1 MTESIQEEVKA
12 HRQRFEASIDRSEVE
27 PCLCKYKPSSAVVFV
42 FDALVFVMLS
52 TVLLLVATSAV
63 RGDQEIVV
71 KPGRLKKIETKLD
84 SKKYLWRAVGDFDLI
99 EDSSGKYATTLF
111 PVPGKFVLLVVGAK
125 ADEPL
130 TETITIT
137 VEGVPPPTPPGPG
150 PDPKPPGPV
159 DDLAAKI
166 GTAWQ
171 MEFDPAKATYAKA
184 LAALYRYGRARME
197 DSATWGE
204 VFDRMATQ
212 ATATGCTDKLI
223 NVQRAIQPALEAAIP
238 TVRAAR
244 VDSENKAK
252 AAPLFDRVATILEG
266 LR

>member
-12 HRQRFEASIDRSEVE
+12 HRQRFDSSIDRSEIE
-27 PCLCKYKPSSAVVFV
+27 PCLCRYKPSPVVV
-42 FDALVFVMLS
+42 WLFDALIFVMLS
-52 TVLLLVATSAV
+52 TVLLLVATSVV
-63 RGDQEIVV
+63 RGDQEITV

-84 SKKYLWRAVGDFDLI
+84 GKKILWRPVGDSYDLI
-99 EDSSGKYATTLF
+99 EDSSGKSAIGLF
-111 PVPGKFVLLVVGAK
+111 PIPGKYQILVVTAK

-130 TETITIT
+130 TETITVT
-137 VEGVPPPTPPGPG
+137 VEGVPPPIPPGPG
-150 PDPKPPGPV
+150 PTPPGPV
-159 DDLAAKI
+159 DDLAVKT

-171 MEFDPAKATYAKA
+171 MEFDPNKTTHAKA

-212 ATATGCTDKLI
+212 ATATGCTDKLV

-244 VDSENKAK
+244 VDAENKAK

-266 LR
+266 LK

>member
-1 MTESIQEEVKA
+1 MSWDESWMDEELA
-12 HRQRFEASIDRSEVE
+12 ELEAEQRAERNAKLRTFVCDAVGFLVVVS
-27 PCLCKYKPSSAVVFV
+27 LMFFLFAVV
-42 FDALVFVMLS
+42 AR
-52 TVLLLVATSAV
+52 A
-63 RGDQEIVV
+63 DQEISV

-84 SKKYLWRAVGDFDLI
+84 GKKILWRPIGDFDLI

-111 PVPGKFVLLVVGAK
+111 PTPGEFKILVVTAK
-125 ADEPL
+125 ADEPV
-130 TETITIT
+130 TETITVK
-137 VEGVPPPTPPGPG
+137 VEGVVPPPPIP

-171 MEFDPAKATYAKA
+171 MEFDPNKLTHAKA
-184 LAALYRYGRARME
+184 LAALYRFGKARLE

-212 ATATGCTDKLI
+212 ATATGCTDKI
-223 NVQRAIQPALEAAIP
+223 VNVQRVIQPFLESAIP
-238 TVRAAR
+238 TSRAAR
-244 VDSENKAK
+244 VDAATKAK
-252 AAPLFDRVATILEG
+252 GGEMFERIAIALEG

>member
-1 MTESIQEEVKA
+1 MSFDHDRLIDSIA
-12 HRQRFEASIDRSEVE
+12 LSDDE
-27 PCLCKYKPSSAVVFV
+27 PKPCICRYKPSAAVVFV
-42 FDALVFVMLS
+42 FDALIFVMLT
-52 TVLLLVATSAV
+52 TVLLLVATAAV
-63 RGDQEIVV
+63 RGDQEVTV

-84 SKKYLWRAVGDFDLI
+84 GKKILWRPVGDFDLI

-111 PVPGKFVLLVVGAK
+111 PITGKYQILVVTAK

-137 VEGVPPPTPPGPG
+137 VEGEKPIPPGPG
-150 PDPKPPGPV
+150 PDPKPPV

-171 MEFDPAKATYAKA
+171 MEFAADKAASAKA
-184 LAALYRYGRARME
+184 LASVYRYGKARLD

-204 VFDRMATQ
+204 VFSRMSTQ
-212 ATATGCTDKLI
+212 ATAVGATDKI
-223 NVQRAIQPALEAAIP
+223 VNVQLVIQSALVSSLP
-238 TVRAAR
+238 TSGSAR
-244 VDSENKAK
+244 VDADSKSKGGA
-252 AAPLFDRVATILEG
+252 LFDRIATILEG

>member
-12 HRQRFEASIDRSEVE
+12 HRQRFEASVDRSEVE
-27 PCLCKYKPSSAVVFV
+27 PCLCRYRPSAAVVFV

-52 TVLLLVATSAV
+52 TVLLLIATSVV
-63 RGDQEIVV
+63 RGDQEITV
-71 KPGRLKKIETKLD
+71 KPGRLKKIETTLT
-84 SKKYLWRAVGDFDLI
+84 SKKFVWKSVGDYDCLP
-99 EDSSGKYATTLF
+99 DSSGKSAIVLF
-111 PVPGKFVLLVVGAK
+111 PLPGEFTLLVIGAK

-130 TETITIT
+130 LETITIK
-137 VEGVPPPTPPGPG
+137 VEGEAPKPPPGPG
-150 PDPKPPGPV
+150 PAPPGPV
-159 DDLAAKI
+159 DDLSAKI

-171 MEFDPAKATYAKA
+171 MEFDPAKATHAKA
-184 LAALYRYGRARME
+184 LAALYRYGRARMD

-212 ATATGCTDKLI
+212 ATALGAVDKLV
-223 NVQRAIQPALEAAIP
+223 NVQRAIQPTLDAAIP

-266 LR
+266 LK

>member
-1 MTESIQEEVKA
+1 MTESIQEEITA
-12 HRQRFEASIDRSEVE
+12 HRQRFESSIDRSEVE
-27 PCLCKYKPSSAVVFV
+27 PCLCKYKPSPAVVWL
-42 FDALVFVMLS
+42 FDALIFVMLS
-52 TVLLLVATSAV
+52 TVLLLVATAAV
-63 RGDQEIVV
+63 RGDQEVTV

-84 SKKYLWRAVGDFDLI
+84 GKRILWRPIGDFDLI

-111 PVPGKFVLLVVGAK
+111 PTPGRYQILVVTAK
-125 ADEPL
+125 ADEPI
-130 TETITIT
+130 TETITVN
-137 VEGVPPPTPPGPG
+137 VEGVPPPIPPG

-171 MEFDPAKATYAKA
+171 MEFAADKVQSAKN
-184 LAALYRYGRARME
+184 LAALYRYGRARMD

-212 ATATGCTDKLI
+212 AVSLGVVDKLV
-223 NVQRAIQPALEAAIP
+223 NVQRAIQPTLDAAVP

-244 VDSENKAK
+244 VDSDNKAK

-266 LR
+266 LK

>member
-1 MTESIQEEVKA
+1 MVDSIREEVKA
-12 HRQRFEASIDRSEVE
+12 HRQRFDVSVDRSEIE

-42 FDALVFVMLS
+42 FDALIFVMLS

-63 RGDQEIVV
+63 RGDQEITV

-84 SKKYLWRAVGDFDLI
+84 GKKILWRPVGDSYDLI
-99 EDSSGKYATTLF
+99 EDSSGKSAIGLF
-111 PVPGKFVLLVVGAK
+111 PIPGKYQILVVTAK
-125 ADEPL
+125 ADEPM

-137 VEGVPPPTPPGPG
+137 VEGVPPPIPPGPT
-150 PDPKPPGPV
+150 PPGPV
-159 DDLAAKI
+159 DDLSAKI

-171 MEFDPAKATYAKA
+171 MEFDPAKAAHAKA
-184 LAALYRYGRARME
+184 LAALYRYGRARMD
-197 DSATWGE
+197 DSTTWGE

>member
-1 MTESIQEEVKA
+1 MNWDPDDYCEIERPWRMKHA
-12 HRQRFEASIDRSEVE
+12 AFFA
-27 PCLCKYKPSSAVVFV
+27 LSAFALFFLAAMVF
-42 FDALVFVMLS
+42 
-52 TVLLLVATSAV
+52 
-63 RGDQEIVV
+63 GDQEVTV
-71 KPGRLKKIETKLD
+71 KPGRLKKLETKLD
-84 SKKYLWRAVGDFDLI
+84 GKKILWRPVGDSYDLI
-99 EDSSGKYATTLF
+99 EDSSGKSAIGLF
-111 PVPGKFVLLVVGAK
+111 PIPGKYQILVVTAK

-130 TETITIT
+130 TETITVT
-137 VEGVPPPTPPGPG
+137 VEGVPPPIPPG

-159 DDLAAKI
+159 DDLSAKI

-171 MEFDPAKATYAKA
+171 MEFAVDKVQSAKN
-184 LAALYRYGRARME
+184 LAALYRYGRARMD

-212 ATATGCTDKLI
+212 ATALGVVDKLV

-244 VDSENKAK
+244 VDADNKAK

-266 LR
+266 LK